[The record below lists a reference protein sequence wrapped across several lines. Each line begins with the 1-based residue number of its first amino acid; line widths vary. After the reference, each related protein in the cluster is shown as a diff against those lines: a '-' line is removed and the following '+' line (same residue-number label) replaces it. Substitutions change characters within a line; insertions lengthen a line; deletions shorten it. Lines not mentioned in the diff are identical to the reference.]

1 MRGASVRVGT
11 ARPVDARSGGPGC
24 PVVMA
29 RSGVRGRRSSLR
41 GRVFGA
47 ARWSPP
53 GRVLGAVRSSLP
65 GRVFGLPF
73 VTVLSGVQGFPV
85 VTERSG
91 EKPPQVP
98 SGSIARIRTRWP
110 TPASRPR

>member
-1 MRGASVRVGT
+1 MFGA
-11 ARPVDARSGGPGC
+11 ARS
-24 PVVMA
+24 
-29 RSGVRGRRSSLR
+29 SS

-47 ARWSPP
+47 ARSSPP
-53 GRVLGAVRSSLP
+53 D
-65 GRVFGLPF
+65 RVFGLPF
-73 VTVLSGVQGFPV
+73 GTVLSGVQGFPV